1 MRPRLV
7 VLLLLSGACGGNPE
21 PRSHFVIPL
30 PPPPCIG
37 NDTVYSPVAADTLRG
52 LYAASPTSIELAPA
66 GLRGTAMVH
75 LLIDALGQVEKD
87 SIKIK
92 GQARPD
98 SLGLA
103 QALSHYRFTP
113 ARLGACSVRSWFDIK
128 FSH

>member
-1 MRPRLV
+1 MKRIV
-7 VLLLLSGACGGNPE
+7 ALLFLAGACGGNPE

-52 LYAASPTSIELAPA
+52 LFGASPTAIELAPA
-66 GLRGTAMVH
+66 GLRGTAMVR
-75 LLIDALGQVEKD
+75 LLVDALGHVEKD
-87 SIKIK
+87 SIKIR

-98 SLGLA
+98 SL
-103 QALSHYRFTP
+103 ALVESLSRYRFTP

-128 FSH
+128 LSR